1 VASSGAVE
9 SGRVEE
15 VLVEEETVWFVLLP
29 AGWPMV
35 VRIDETNVVGV
46 RSGPRLTTV
55 VKIVEM
61 TGLLLLPP
69 PVEEGAG
76 VELGGTVDD

>member
-1 VASSGAVE
+1 
-9 SGRVEE
+9 VEE
-15 VLVEEETVWFVLLP
+15 VVWFVLLP

-35 VRIDETNVVGV
+35 VRIDETIVVDV
-46 RSGPRLTTV
+46 LPGPTVTIV
-55 VKIVEM
+55 VKMVET

-76 VELGGTVDD
+76 PELEGGTVDD

>member
-1 VASSGAVE
+1 ME
-9 SGRVEE
+9 VEE
-15 VLVEEETVWFVLLP
+15 IVWFVLLP
-29 AGWPMV
+29 AGWLMV
-35 VRIDETNVVGV
+35 VRIDETIVVGV

-76 VELGGTVDD
+76 VELAGGTVDD